1 MHRSY
6 GGKIFRPKPVIHE
19 DDRLLVLA
27 SCWGPGDQAQNLV
40 DDVVKYVT
48 AAMGDV
54 EVTSHFEYLTCLSDQ
69 ANYLRIATL
78 LANENIFRGENKNEF
93 VSGYELTVVLKQK
106 NQLSW
111 AQVGGPHILIR
122 RNGQTLMPLTV
133 QLDVSVEVSASN
145 FLAPLPHWLLG
156 LDSTCQ
162 IQCGDVR
169 YHAQDQ
175 LVLAGS
181 TYLSKSIFTESPS
194 GALSLEKIT
203 QWMIQENP
211 ESAFWLGLWPLID

>member
-19 DDRLLVLA
+19 DERLLVLA

-133 QLDVSVEVSASN
+133 HLDVSAEVSASN
-145 FLAPLPHWLLG
+145 LLAPLPHWLLG

-169 YHAQDQ
+169 YQPQDQ

-194 GALSLEKIT
+194 RSLSLEKIT